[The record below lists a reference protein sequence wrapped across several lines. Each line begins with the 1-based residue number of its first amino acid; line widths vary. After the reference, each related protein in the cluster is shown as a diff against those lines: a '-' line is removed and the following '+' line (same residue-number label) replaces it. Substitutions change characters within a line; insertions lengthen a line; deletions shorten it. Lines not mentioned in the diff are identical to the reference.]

1 MSDSILHKRLID
13 NLHKNGA
20 ILTHILQGIAQSDAA
35 SWRDGVDG
43 WTVLDVMCH
52 LRDYEDIFR
61 ERGELMMGDSVPTYP
76 VYDHLA
82 MVVEREYHAQDL
94 LSVLAE
100 FMASREKT
108 AVFFTNFT
116 ASDWDRTGN
125 HVEQGLFT
133 MSSLA
138 AHIVWHDSN
147 HIEQMTRIIAE
158 SQ

>member
-35 SWRDGVDG
+35 TWRDGADG

-61 ERGELMMGDSVPTYP
+61 ERGELMMGDSVPTFP

-100 FMASREKT
+100 FVASGRKRP
-108 AVFFTNFT
+108 F
-116 ASDWDRTGN
+116 SSPISPHQTGN
-125 HVEQGLFT
+125 VQVITWNKVFLQCAVSQHTSCGT
-133 MSSLA
+133 IA
-138 AHIVWHDSN
+138 TTSN
-147 HIEQMTRIIAE
+147 K
-158 SQ
+158 